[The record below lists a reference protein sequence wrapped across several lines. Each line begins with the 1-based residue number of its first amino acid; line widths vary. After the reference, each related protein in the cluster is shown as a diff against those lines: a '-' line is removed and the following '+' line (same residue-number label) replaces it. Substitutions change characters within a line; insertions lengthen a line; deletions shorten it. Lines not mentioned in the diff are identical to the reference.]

1 MSRLT
6 STRRSRL
13 DWRVRRWSVVWLV
26 AGALAVLAVG
36 VASAALVAGGP
47 GNDTL
52 NGTASDDSLYGREG
66 DDTLNGLAGNDD
78 LDGGPG
84 ADTLNGGAGT
94 DAATYGGRTATV
106 TVTMDGKANDG
117 EGGEGDKVG
126 SDVEA
131 IYGGK
136 AGDTL
141 TGGRNADTIDGQ
153 GGNDSITGGNGV
165 DFLFGGDGNDT
176 INSRD
181 GKAETVD
188 CGAGNADRIIG
199 DKSDKATGCELK
211 GAPFSRRVNG
221 EVGSFW
227 NVFRDGSRTFTRPSR
242 LEVTG
247 ITPADA
253 TVKVTCSGSGCP
265 FKSRSFKPKKNKVGL
280 LSSFKKSKLRS
291 GTKIVVLVVASD
303 ALGKYV
309 SYTMRR
315 TDVPKRVRACVEPG
329 GTDPVACT

>member
-6 STRRSRL
+6 RTPHPGL
-13 DWRVRRWSVVWLV
+13 DWGVRRLSVVWLMAGVLVVLV
-26 AGALAVLAVG
+26 AG

-52 NGTASDDSLYGREG
+52 NGTAGDDSLYGREG
-66 DDTLNGLAGNDD
+66 NDTLNGLAGNDD

-94 DAATYGGRTATV
+94 DAATYGGRTAPV

-117 EGGEGDKVG
+117 EGGEGDNVA

-131 IYGGK
+131 VYGGK
-136 AGDTL
+136 AGDSL
-141 TGGRNADTIDGQ
+141 IGSSRADTIDGQ
-153 GGNDSITGGNGV
+153 GGNDTITGGKGA
-165 DFLFGGDGNDT
+165 DYLFGGDGNDT

-181 GKAETVD
+181 GKADTVD
-188 CGAGNADRIIG
+188 CGPSSADRIIG

-211 GAPFSRRVNG
+211 GAPFSRRVDA

-309 SYTMRR
+309 SYTIRG

-329 GTDPVACT
+329 GTDPVACS

>member
-1 MSRLT
+1 L
-6 STRRSRL
+6 
-13 DWRVRRWSVVWLV
+13 SVVWLL
-26 AGALAVLAVG
+26 AGLLVVLVVG
-36 VASAALVAGGP
+36 VASAALVAGGA

-52 NGTASDDSLYGREG
+52 NGTAGDDSFYGRAG
-66 DDTLNGLAGNDD
+66 NDTLNGLAGNDD

-84 ADTLNGGAGT
+84 ADTLNGGSGT
-94 DAATYGGRTATV
+94 DAATYGGRTAPV

-117 EGGEGDKVG
+117 EGGEGDNVAN
-126 SDVEA
+126 DVEA
-131 IYGGK
+131 VYGGK

-141 TGGRNADTIDGQ
+141 TGSGRVDTIDGQ
-153 GGNDSITGGNGV
+153 GGQDTITGGKGV

-176 INSRD
+176 IASRD

-188 CGAGNADRIIG
+188 CGPGGADRIIG

-211 GAPFSRRVNG
+211 GAAFSRRVNA

-247 ITPADA
+247 IAPADA
-253 TVKVTCSGSGCP
+253 TVKVSCNGSGCP
-265 FKSRSFKPKKNKVGL
+265 FKSRSFKPKAKKVGL
-280 LSSFKKSKLRS
+280 LSSFRRSKLRS
-291 GTKIVVLVVASD
+291 GTRIVVLVVASD

-329 GTDPVACT
+329 GTDPVACP

>member
-1 MSRLT
+1 M
-6 STRRSRL
+6 
-13 DWRVRRWSVVWLV
+13 SVVWIV
-26 AGALAVLAVG
+26 AGVLVVLAAG

-52 NGTASDDSLYGREG
+52 NGTAGDDSLYGRAG
-66 DDTLNGLAGNDD
+66 NDTLNGQAGNDD

-94 DAATYGGRTATV
+94 DAATYGGRTAPV

-117 EGGEGDKVG
+117 EAGEGDNVAN
-126 SDVEA
+126 DVEA
-131 IYGGK
+131 VYGGK

-141 TGGRNADTIDGQ
+141 TGSSRADTIDGQ
-153 GGNDSITGGNGV
+153 GGNDTITGGKGT

-188 CGAGNADRIIG
+188 CGPGSADRIIG

-211 GAPFSRRVNG
+211 GAAFSRRVSA

-227 NVFRDGSRTFTRPSR
+227 NVFRDGSSTFTRPSR

-247 ITPADA
+247 ISPADA
-253 TVKVTCSGSGCP
+253 TVNVTCSGRGCP
-265 FKSRSFKPKKNKVGL
+265 FKSRSFKPKNNKVGL
-280 LSSFKKSKLRS
+280 LASFSRSKLRS
-291 GTKIVVLVVASD
+291 GTKLVVLVVASD

-329 GTDPVACT
+329 GTDPVACS